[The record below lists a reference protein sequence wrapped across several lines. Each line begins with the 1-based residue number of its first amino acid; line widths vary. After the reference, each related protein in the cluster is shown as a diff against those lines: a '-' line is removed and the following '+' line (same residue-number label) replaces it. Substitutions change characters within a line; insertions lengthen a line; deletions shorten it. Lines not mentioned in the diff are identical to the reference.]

1 MTKKELREK
10 YKLLREELDQTS
22 VDVLS
27 KACFSIF
34 FKNFHFQGKNIGIFL
49 PITSKKEP
57 NTFLLFSEFST
68 ENINYYAPKIDELSD
83 EMKFYSISNSDQI
96 EFGLYKIPEPVTG
109 KKIEFSALEII
120 LIPLLC
126 FDAEGNRVGYGKG
139 YYDKLLENSP
149 KDLLKIGVSL
159 FNDPE
164 QIDDINSNDIALDF
178 CITPL
183 QLIKFSCER

>member
-139 YYDKLLENSP
+139 YYDRFLAKCKE
-149 KDLLKIGVSL
+149 DVIKIGLSFLYPIESIEDVD
-159 FNDPE
+159 FFDKK
-164 QIDDINSNDIALDF
+164 LDF
-178 CITPL
+178 CITP
-183 QLIKFSCER
+183 ERVYAF

>member
-10 YKLLREELDQTS
+10 YKLLREELDQLS
-22 VDVLS
+22 VDDLS

-83 EMKFYSISNSDQI
+83 EMKFYSISKSDQI

-109 KKIEFSALEII
+109 KKIEIPASIVEQLQFIKQSTTLPATVLEVDQGEAA
-120 LIPLLC
+120 
-126 FDAEGNRVGYGKG
+126 DAVVAAG
-139 YYDKLLENSP
+139 P
-149 KDLLKIGVSL
+149 
-159 FNDPE
+159 
-164 QIDDINSNDIALDF
+164 
-178 CITPL
+178 
-183 QLIKFSCER
+183 